1 MAGLDNIP
9 QQQQI
14 TIETA
19 KIEADVLKSIND
31 LNQKINSLII
41 EFGQIH
47 IRKKEI
53 HEEMVR
59 MDDFL
64 EKGEDEFKVL
74 NSELREVI
82 DGLDEKYPQGRINI
96 QEGTIQY
103 QPGAPTRKQL
113 AEMQR
118 QQATEGNGNG
128 MKVVKE

>member
-53 HEEMVR
+53 HEEIVR

-118 QQATEGNGNG
+118 QQTTESNGNG

>member
-53 HEEMVR
+53 HEEIVR

-96 QEGTIQY
+96 QDGTIQY

-118 QQATEGNGNG
+118 QQTTESNGNG

>member
-1 MAGLDNIP
+1 MAGLDNVP

-19 KIEADVLKSIND
+19 KIDAELYQSMQD
-31 LNQKINSLII
+31 LNQKINALII

-53 HEEMVR
+53 NEELVR

-64 EKGEDEFKVL
+64 EKGEDEFKML
-74 NSELREVI
+74 NVQMREIV
-82 DGLDEKYPQGRINI
+82 DSLDEKYPQGRINM
-96 QEGTIQY
+96 QDGTIQY
-103 QPGAPTRKQL
+103 QPGAPTRKQI
-113 AEMQR
+113 AEMQK
-118 QQATEGNGNG
+118 QQTMPDGSTG